1 MKFYLNAIENSTEGL
16 TVETMEH
23 ALEEIKKPG
32 VVQEFLEGLV
42 PDVLAFLFQLLIA
55 VIVYVIGVRII
66 RLVRRL
72 IRKGMD
78 KRSADQGVKQ
88 FLDSLVKALGY
99 FLLIM
104 VILSFFGVATTS
116 VMALVGSA
124 GLTIGLALQGSLS
137 NFAGGVL
144 ILMLKPFRVGDYIV
158 EDTHGNEGEVAEIS
172 LFYTKLKTVDHK
184 VIVIPNGT
192 LANSSLTNVTYSD
205 KRRIDLTVGVSY
217 EADLKKAKEVITQ
230 VLREDPARLED
241 EELQVV
247 VWELGASSVDISA
260 RLWVPTEQYW
270 SSRFALL
277 EKIKLAL
284 DENGIGIPYPQMD
297 VHVKQ

>member
-1 MKFYLNAIENSTEGL
+1 MRLLLTEIENSTEGI
-16 TVETMEH
+16 TVEAMGQ
-23 ALEEIKKPG
+23 ALEEIRKPG

-42 PDVLAFLFQLLIA
+42 PDVLAFLFQLLVALVVYA
-55 VIVYVIGVRII
+55 VGVRVIKLI
-66 RLVRRL
+66 RRL
-72 IRKGMD
+72 IRKGLE

-88 FLDSLVKALGY
+88 FVDSLVKAVGY
-99 FLLIM
+99 FLLILL
-104 VILSFFGVATTS
+104 ILSFFGIATTS

-172 LFYTKLKTVDHK
+172 LFYTKLNTIDHK
-184 VIVIPNGT
+184 SIVIPNGM
-192 LANSSLTNVTYSD
+192 LANTSLTNVTSAD
-205 KRRIDLTVGVSY
+205 RRRIDLTIGISY
-217 EADLKKAKEVITQ
+217 EADLKRAKEVIEE
-230 VLREDPARLED
+230 VLREEPARLP
-241 EELQVV
+241 EEEIQVV
-247 VWELGASSVDISA
+247 VTGLGDSQIDIGA
-260 RLWVPTEQYW
+260 RVWVSTDAYW

-284 DENGIGIPYPQMD
+284 DENEIGIPYPQMD
-297 VHVKQ
+297 VHIK